1 MSEAAPRYSGAAAL
15 LSLRFHQLAPR
26 HVRHWGG
33 DPTIMDAY
41 VGPFHGKGQALYLNL
56 GRRQRKTLTNGF
68 TAVVDRPVERDT
80 LQACQW
86 KGKHFMRQRLKWRK
100 PGERLQGRECALRV
114 KCGDRQVGVKSVQMG
129 MAYGFRGGVFE
140 KFYVDRH
147 TVVEYVDEYGIV
159 HQVPIRRG
167 RDTSELMGDCV
178 KIRAIHVQA
187 KRVSEYATSRQA
199 SESEREERLS
209 SDDSCSSLPFS
220 SSLSDESESAESG
233 VWLSRGSSLEMLTT
247 TTQADRRSSTE
258 VEAKTTAQAGT
269 WGGWRDLFVDAGWET
284 LEAGASGDEDGFW
297 EDSEGWEVLEWD
309 EDAWDVDAEAGLGDN
324 KKHNKIAFDLKKLTG
339 RMENKKQIRI
349 IFKKLGSRS
358 YKRMMD
364 VLAVM
369 KKYML
374 AKNKRDIIFGAKA
387 MMSLREG
394 KAGVVKKKK
403 ATDLAG

>member
-26 HVRHWGG
+26 HVDHWGG

-56 GRRQRKTLTNGF
+56 GRRRRKTLTNGF
-68 TAVVDRPVERDT
+68 TAVVDRPLERDT

-100 PGERLQGRECALRV
+100 PGERLQGRQCALRV
-114 KCGDRQVGVKSVQMG
+114 ESGERQVHVKSVQMG
-129 MAYGFRGGVFE
+129 MAYGFRRGVFE

-147 TVVEYVDEYGIV
+147 TVVEYVDENGKV
-159 HQVPIRRG
+159 NQVPIRRG
-167 RDTSELMGDCV
+167 RDTSELIRDCV

-187 KRVSEYATSRQA
+187 KRVSEYVTSRQD

-209 SDDSCSSLPFS
+209 SDDSCSTLPI
-220 SSLSDESESAESG
+220 DESESADSG
-233 VWLSRGSSLEMLTT
+233 VSLEMLTT
-247 TTQADRRSSTE
+247 TTQAGTLGGD
-258 VEAKTTAQAGT
+258 VES
-269 WGGWRDLFVDAGWET
+269 WLRLCET
-284 LEAGASGDEDGFW
+284 VEAGASGDEDGFW
-297 EDSEGWEVLEWD
+297 EDSERWEDLEVDEGTWPCWQQGTWD
-309 EDAWDVDAEAGLGDN
+309 MDAEGLGDN
-324 KKHNKIAFDLKKLTG
+324 KEHNKIAFDLKKLTG
-339 RMENKKQIRI
+339 RMKNKKQIII
-349 IFKKLGSRS
+349 IFKKLGSRA

-394 KAGVVKKKK
+394 KANRIVNSK
-403 ATDLAG
+403 